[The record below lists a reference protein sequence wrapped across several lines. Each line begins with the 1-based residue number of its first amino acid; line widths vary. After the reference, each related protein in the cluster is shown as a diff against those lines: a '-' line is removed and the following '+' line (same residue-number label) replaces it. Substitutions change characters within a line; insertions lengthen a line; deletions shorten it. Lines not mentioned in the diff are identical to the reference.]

1 MPSRPA
7 SYRTAGVDIDAADAA
22 KNRIAARVAATHGV
36 EVLRNVGLFGGFF
49 RAPVSDGNVVL
60 VASADSVGTKVL
72 LASLMKDHVGIG
84 KDLVN
89 HCINDVLACG
99 AQPLFFLDYYA
110 TPKLDTAALEQV
122 VDGMASAC
130 EKAGC
135 ALIGGETAQ
144 LPGIYQEDAYDLAG
158 FIVGQVSENR
168 IVDGSHVRA
177 DDVVIGLP
185 SDGLHTNG
193 FTLARAALGV
203 DGDDR
208 VARERLRTVPAWSD
222 TTLAD
227 ELLVPHRS
235 YLKDVRPLLDQ
246 GLVPGAAHIT
256 GGGIRGNLSRVI
268 PDGLTAVVDVS
279 TWKPPPIFSE
289 IQQSGKIA
297 DAEMYSV
304 FNMGIGFVLVTRPE
318 NESAVLGNIH
328 GARTVG
334 VVKQSTGSQ
343 RVLLAGLENGENRS

>member
-1 MPSRPA
+1 MASRRA
-7 SYRTAGVDIDAADAA
+7 SYRTAGVDIDSADAV
-22 KNRIAARVAATHGV
+22 KSRIADRVAATHGV
-36 EVLRNVGLFGGFF
+36 SVLRNLGLFGGFF
-49 RAPVSDGNVVL
+49 RAPASDGSVVL

-72 LASLMKDHVGIG
+72 LASLVNDHRGIG

-89 HCINDVLACG
+89 HCINDILACG
-99 AQPLFFLDYYA
+99 ARPLFFLDYYA
-110 TPKLDTAALEQV
+110 TPKLDVVALEQA

-130 EKAGC
+130 EVAGC

-168 IVDGSHVRA
+168 IVDGSQICA
-177 DDVVIGLP
+177 GDVVIGLP

-193 FTLARAALGV
+193 FTLARAALGI
-203 DGDDR
+203 DGDAGL
-208 VARERLRTVPAWSD
+208 ARERLTMIPAWSER
-222 TTLAD
+222 TLAE
-227 ELLVPHRS
+227 ELLTPHRS
-235 YLKDVRPLLDQ
+235 YLGDVGSLLDQ
-246 GLVPGAAHIT
+246 DLVRGAAHIT
-256 GGGIRGNLSRVI
+256 GGGIGGNLSRVI
-268 PDGLTAVVDVS
+268 PKDLTAVVDVK
-279 TWKPPPIFSE
+279 TWTPAPIFGE
-289 IQQSGKIA
+289 IQHGGEIA
-297 DAEMYSV
+297 DAEMYRV

-318 NESAVLGNIH
+318 NASAVLGAID